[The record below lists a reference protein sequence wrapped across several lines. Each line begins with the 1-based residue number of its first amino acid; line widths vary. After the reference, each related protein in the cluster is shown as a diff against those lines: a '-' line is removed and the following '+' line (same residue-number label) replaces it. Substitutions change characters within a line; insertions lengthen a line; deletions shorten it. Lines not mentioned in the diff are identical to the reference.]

1 LLEKRGLFWY
11 DLIAEIQS
19 IFVDFYYLYVQFLG
33 GRFVGILILKN
44 MSGHSKWANIQVRKG
59 TQDKKRANLFS
70 KLTRN
75 IILAARGGSDL
86 DTNFKLRL
94 AVEKAKES
102 NVPKDNIERA
112 IAKGSGESGADQIE
126 EIIYEGHGPN
136 GVAILIEVVTDN
148 RNRTSSEVKHI
159 LSKYGGALAGPN
171 SVKWMFEHKGVLR
184 INENQ
189 YSEKDE
195 FQLELIDFGADDVIE
210 EDGGLTV
217 MAKFETFPRL
227 KLALEKKGINLE
239 YASLDWVAKETI
251 DVKDDVKER
260 LDKLFEALEDDDDVA
275 NYYSNAR

>member
-1 LLEKRGLFWY
+1 MLEKRGLFWY

-112 IAKGSGESGADQIE
+112 IAKATGVGAESFE
-126 EIIYEGHGPN
+126 NVTYEAFGPG
-136 GVAILIEVVTDN
+136 GVAIVIEGITDN
-148 RNRTSSEVKHI
+148 KNRTTPEIKHL
-159 LSKYGGALAGPN
+159 LSKQGLALGGQGSALWAFDRVNGELQPK
-171 SVKWMFEHKGVLR
+171 STTTVS
-184 INENQ
+184 ENDGTRLT
-189 YSEKDE
+189 EIIE
-195 FQLELIDFGADDVIE
+195 QLEDH
-210 EDGGLTV
+210 
-217 MAKFETFPRL
+217 P
-227 KLALEKKGINLE
+227 
-239 YASLDWVAKETI
+239 
-251 DVKDDVKER
+251 DVKNVIT
-260 LDKLFEALEDDDDVA
+260 
-275 NYYSNAR
+275 NAE